1 MSPFLGAGVR
11 GAEVHPFLSP
21 LSRFWTA
28 SLRLEV
34 MPAGW
39 LCFAAPGTPRPDALF
54 SITHFSVLEVLH
66 FLKMF
71 LLLI

>member
-34 MPAGW
+34 MPQAG
-39 LCFAAPGTPRPDALF
+39 FASQLWGRRGRMRF
-54 SITHFSVLEVLH
+54 SISHFSVLEVLH
-66 FLKMF
+66 F
-71 LLLI
+71 